1 MDIRGYFAAGGSI
14 KSEENKKNT
23 PADKD
28 NDKRANEDGK
38 LPPPKRKFLPSWKT
52 DFPWVACRDGAMFCT
67 VCEEKP
73 NLSDSS
79 LKVLASRKLVLA
91 SEIKVV
97 TSHWASLQK
106 S

>member
-1 MDIRGYFAAGGSI
+1 MEDRRFRGLRVEMARSSA
-14 KSEENKKNT
+14 
-23 PADKD
+23 
-28 NDKRANEDGK
+28 
-38 LPPPKRKFLPSWKT
+38 L
-52 DFPWVACRDGAMFCT
+52 
-67 VCEEKP
+67 CEEKP
-73 NLSDSS
+73 NLSYSS